1 MAASTSPTLRRRRL
15 ASELR
20 RLREQARLTCDE
32 VGERLG
38 CTGSRISRI
47 EKGRLG
53 IRPGDVHELLDV
65 YGVTEPL
72 RGQLL
77 QLARDARKR
86 GWWQVYND
94 VLTDEMKTFVGL
106 ETDATSIMNY
116 EAHYIPGLLQTEAY
130 ARELF
135 LAWRP
140 SVTTETVEKLTKV
153 RMARQTVLSSAD
165 RPTLWAVLD
174 EAVLQRTVGGP
185 GVMREQLHHL
195 LTLSEHG
202 MVTIQIVPFRS
213 GAYHP
218 LGSSFILFEFPDPR
232 DQPVVYMEN
241 LAGGLYLEQP
251 AEVAQCI
258 VGFNHL
264 RANALPDH
272 DSAALIAQVAKSL

>member
-20 RLREQARLTCDE
+20 RLREQAKLTCDE
-32 VGERLG
+32 VGARIG

-47 EKGRLG
+47 ENGRLG
-53 IRPGDVHELLDV
+53 IRPGDVHELLEI
-65 YGVTEPL
+65 YQVTGPL
-72 RGQLL
+72 RDQLV
-77 QLARDARKR
+77 QLAREARKR
-86 GWWQVYND
+86 GWWQAYND

-106 ETDATSIMNY
+106 EAEATSIMNY

-140 SVTTETVEKLTKV
+140 SVSAEAVERLTRV
-153 RMARQTVLSSAD
+153 RMARQDVLAKSD

-174 EAVLQRTVGGP
+174 EAVLQRAVGGP

-202 MVTIQIVPFRS
+202 QVTLQIFPFRS

-218 LGSSFILFEFPDPR
+218 MGSGFIVFEFPEPA
-232 DQPVVYMEN
+232 DQPIVYLEN
-241 LAGGLYLEQP
+241 LAGGLYLEDP

-272 DSAALIAQVAKSL
+272 ESAALIAQVAKSL